1 MTLHGLVQKYGSSD
15 IYFAPQLINQNESY
29 SHDFYSEP
37 VRKDGA
43 PIPKYGNILMLQL
56 VIDGMKLQPC
66 YPTFLN
72 ARDAIILADRALTGG
87 KNECTLWEGF
97 ASRGLA
103 PNASSVDALPW
114 GGGVRVG
121 VSLLHHR

>member
-1 MTLHGLVQKYGSSD
+1 MTSYGFSD
-15 IYFAPQLINQNESY
+15 TLFPPQPINRKEYTYPN
-29 SHDFYSEP
+29 DFYSEP
-37 VRKDGA
+37 VRKGGA
-43 PIPKYGNILMLQL
+43 PIPKYGNTLMLQL

-97 ASRGLA
+97 ASRGLG

-121 VSLLHHR
+121 VGLLHHR